1 MEMFLA
7 LLGGVVSVLGL
18 LLGYVSHRRHQ
29 RTRIGYRLV
38 ADSPLAQNIDG
49 IENLGI
55 HYDGRVLTRPRLM
68 VLEIINVGNV
78 PIRPDDY
85 QDDLGVTFPEGVEIV
100 WSSVQGTPASVTAD
114 VRVVAESVR
123 IGRPLLNA
131 EDVLTLQVLADG
143 DGADVRVAGRG
154 VGFSEVE
161 KLAGPSTAGRGGL
174 LGSPSSIA
182 LVTLVSIA
190 LITTAWLVYTLWPDS
205 GGAEE
210 VQKFDVA
217 VGDTIGKNLPEEG
230 AGELVDGN
238 PADEYTFTALK
249 GTRVYVQQLDC
260 ADTFGRVLSLR
271 RAQGDK
277 VPGFYEAT
285 ARCPSSEAV
294 ELEEAGPYTL
304 RVALGYGSLPQTYSI
319 KIWDAPVDKRNIGLD
334 NPIEG
339 RIEQPGGRD
348 EFTIDAQAGDR
359 IAFALNAEKGL
370 RPKWSLRDPD
380 GREIGKSDLYPYI
393 DPIDLDAEESGTY
406 RLVVESVD
414 TTTGD
419 YVLLPRDEKN
429 S

>member
-143 DGADVRVAGRG
+143 DGADVRVMRPWCGVQRGGEARGAEHRGAGRAAG
-154 VGFSEVE
+154 VTLLHRARDSRVDRADHHS
-161 KLAGPSTAGRGGL
+161 LAGVHPVAG
-174 LGSPSSIA
+174 LGRSG
-182 LVTLVSIA
+182 
-190 LITTAWLVYTLWPDS
+190 
-205 GGAEE
+205 GGAE
-210 VQKFDVA
+210 V
-217 VGDTIGKNLPEEG
+217 
-230 AGELVDGN
+230 
-238 PADEYTFTALK
+238 
-249 GTRVYVQQLDC
+249 
-260 ADTFGRVLSLR
+260 R
-271 RAQGDK
+271 R
-277 VPGFYEAT
+277 
-285 ARCPSSEAV
+285 R
-294 ELEEAGPYTL
+294 
-304 RVALGYGSLPQTYSI
+304 
-319 KIWDAPVDKRNIGLD
+319 
-334 NPIEG
+334 
-339 RIEQPGGRD
+339 GG
-348 EFTIDAQAGDR
+348 
-359 IAFALNAEKGL
+359 
-370 RPKWSLRDPD
+370 
-380 GREIGKSDLYPYI
+380 
-393 DPIDLDAEESGTY
+393 
-406 RLVVESVD
+406 
-414 TTTGD
+414 
-419 YVLLPRDEKN
+419 
-429 S
+429 